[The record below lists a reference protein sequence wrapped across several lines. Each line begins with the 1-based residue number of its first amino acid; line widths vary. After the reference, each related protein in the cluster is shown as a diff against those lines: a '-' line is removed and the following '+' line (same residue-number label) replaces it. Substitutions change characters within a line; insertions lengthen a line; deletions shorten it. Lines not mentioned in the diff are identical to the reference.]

1 MLTILLFVL
10 SLGHSTTPAYPNTD
24 EVPPILIVQVVDP
37 AYIPLPESVVIVKAA
52 SGESSP
58 KSEHV
63 DQDGYAKFW
72 LERGKQYVIEAQAPN
87 FKKKSLKVPIGQP
100 KPANPTSHVQI
111 MLKPNEGS
119 FGK

>member
-1 MLTILLFVL
+1 MLTVILFVL
-10 SLGHSTTPAYPNTD
+10 GLVHCTIPPSSTTD
-24 EVPPILIVQVVDP
+24 ESPPTLIVEVVDP
-37 AYIPLPESVVIVKAA
+37 AYIPLPESEVTVKPV
-52 SGESSP
+52 SGEGSP

-72 LERGKQYVIEAQAPN
+72 LERGKQYVVEAQSPN
-87 FKKKSLKVPIGQP
+87 FKKKSLKVPIGQL
-100 KPANPTSHVQI
+100 KPGNPTSHVQI